1 LVSGLESRRRDRRF
15 DFTED
20 VECRFMSTE
29 LEVYSKY
36 HITVKTTNISKG
48 GLCMQMPY
56 KVDEGEIIRVA
67 MPFKG
72 KDSNRPV
79 KVFCEVCWCTGNDE
93 GEFYNAGLRFVAL
106 NEDDRGILYSYIE
119 ELPNKVN

>member
-1 LVSGLESRRRDRRF
+1 MVSGLESRRRDRRF

-36 HITVKTTNISKG
+36 QVTVKTTNISKG
-48 GLCMQMPY
+48 GLCMQLPY

-67 MPFKG
+67 MPFSG
-72 KDSNRPV
+72 KENNAPV
-79 KVFCEVCWCTGNDE
+79 KAFCEVCWCKGSDD
-93 GEFYNAGLRFVAL
+93 GECYDTGLRFVAL
-106 NEDDRGILYSYIE
+106 SEEDRGILYGYIE
-119 ELPNKVN
+119 KIPEKTN